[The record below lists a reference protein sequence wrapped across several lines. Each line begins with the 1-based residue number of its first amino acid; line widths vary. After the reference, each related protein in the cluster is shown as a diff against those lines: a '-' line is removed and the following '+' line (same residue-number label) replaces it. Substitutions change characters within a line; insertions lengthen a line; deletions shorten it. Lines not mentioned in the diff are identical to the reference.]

1 MNPAENN
8 VERLYDRLRQMAAD
22 FEFKPEERI
31 NESVLS
37 KRLGASRTP
46 LREALNRLVAEGFLT
61 FHSGKGFY
69 CRALSPDGILHLYEA
84 RVAIECEA
92 LRCSVQR
99 ASDDRIDEMAAYLDS
114 TEAEYASCRDPLRL
128 LDLDESFHIR
138 LAELSGNP
146 EFVRILN
153 NINGRIRFVRM
164 IDLTALLNTSHSET
178 SLCAHREIVD
188 ALQKRRET
196 AALAAMRAHI
206 QRRREQ
212 ATDAVRRA
220 FAEMYVRNDTGED
233 DKHG

>member
-1 MNPAENN
+1 MQPTENN
-8 VERLYDRLRQMAAD
+8 VERLYERLRQMAAD

-61 FHSGKGFY
+61 FRSGKGFY

-92 LRCSVQR
+92 LRCSIQR
-99 ASDDRIDEMAAYLDS
+99 AADSRIDEIAAYLDS
-114 TEAEYASCRDPLRL
+114 VEGEYTTCRDPLRL
-128 LDLDESFHIR
+128 LDMDESFHLR
-138 LAELSGNP
+138 LAELSDNP

-164 IDLTALLNTSHSET
+164 IDLSVLLNTSDAER
-178 SLCAHREIVD
+178 SLSSHRRIVD
-188 ALQKRRET
+188 ALQMRNE
-196 AALAAMRAHI
+196 AAANSAMRGHI

-220 FAEMYVRNDTGED
+220 FAEMYVSRAQ
-233 DKHG
+233 

>member
-1 MNPAENN
+1 MHPVENN
-8 VERLYDRLRQMAAD
+8 VERLYQRLRQMAAD

-37 KRLGASRTP
+37 KKLGASRTP

-61 FHSGKGFY
+61 FRGGKGFY
-69 CRALSPDGILHLYEA
+69 CRPLSPDGILHLYEA

-92 LRCSVQR
+92 LRCSTQR
-99 ASDDRIDEMAAYLDS
+99 ASDTSIGEIVAYLDGI
-114 TEAEYASCRDPLRL
+114 EDEYTTCRDPLRL
-128 LDLDESFHIR
+128 LDLDESFHLR
-138 LAELSGNP
+138 LAELSDNP

-164 IDLTALLNTSHSET
+164 LDLTALLKAPESET
-178 SLCAHREIVD
+178 SLSAHRRIVST
-188 ALQKRRET
+188 LQSRNET
-196 AALAAMRAHI
+196 TAIFAMRAHI

-220 FAEMYVRNDTGED
+220 FAEMYVTRVS
-233 DKHG
+233 

>member
-1 MNPAENN
+1 MPPAENN
-8 VERLYDRLRQMAAD
+8 VERLYERLRQMAAD

-61 FHSGKGFY
+61 FHGGKGFY
-69 CRALSPDGILHLYEA
+69 CRPLSPDGILHLYEA

-92 LRCSVQR
+92 LRCSIQR
-99 ASDDRIDEMAAYLDS
+99 ASDARIAEIAAYLDS
-114 TEAEYASCRDPLRL
+114 IEGEYTTCRDPLRL
-128 LDLDESFHIR
+128 LDLDEHFHAQ
-138 LAELSGNP
+138 LAELSDNP
-146 EFVRILN
+146 EFFRILN

-164 IDLTALLNTSHSET
+164 VDLSALLNTSQSERSLSAHHS
-178 SLCAHREIVD
+178 IVD
-188 ALQKRRET
+188 ALQDRNEA
-196 AALAAMRAHI
+196 AALTAMRAHI

-220 FAEMYVRNDTGED
+220 FAEMYVSSA
-233 DKHG
+233 K

>member
-1 MNPAENN
+1 MHPVENN
-8 VERLYDRLRQMAAD
+8 VERLYERLRQMAAD

-92 LRCSVQR
+92 LRYSIQR
-99 ASDDRIDEMAAYLDS
+99 ASDHRIGEIVAHLDS
-114 TEAEYASCRDPLRL
+114 IEGEYTTCRDPLRL
-128 LDLDESFHIR
+128 LDMDESFHLR
-138 LAELSGNP
+138 LAELSDNP

-164 IDLTALLNTSHSET
+164 IDLSTLLNSSDSER
-178 SLCAHREIVD
+178 SLSAHRRIVE
-188 ALQKRRET
+188 ALQIRDD
-196 AALAAMRAHI
+196 AAAISAMRAHI

-220 FAEMYVRNDTGED
+220 FAEMYVSTAQ
-233 DKHG
+233 